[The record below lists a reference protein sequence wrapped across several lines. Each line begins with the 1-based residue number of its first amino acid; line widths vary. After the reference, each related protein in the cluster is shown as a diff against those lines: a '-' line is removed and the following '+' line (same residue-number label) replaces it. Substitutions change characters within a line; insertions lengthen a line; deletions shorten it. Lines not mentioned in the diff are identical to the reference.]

1 MRTESDAPPEPR
13 VLRTGP
19 LALLRGILDR
29 PLASYYLLL
38 SSVGLLVLIGL
49 VMVFS
54 VTSLD
59 AYAQT
64 GNPFTVIVRQLFSA
78 IVGLGAFWLFQRL
91 PARTFQALSRRAGGR
106 GCPPAASPR
115 SISARSTSTTC
126 GCTSA
131 PSRCSRP
138 SWPSWPS
145 CCGAPTSS
153 YAKASGSSSGGNCSA
168 RSSR

>member
-1 MRTESDAPPEPR
+1 MRTETDAPAEPR

-64 GNPFTVIVRQLFSA
+64 GNPFTVIVGQLFSA
-78 IVGLGAFWLFQRL
+78 IVGPVAFWLCQRL
-91 PARTFQALSRRAGGR
+91 PA
-106 GCPPAASPR
+106 
-115 SISARSTSTTC
+115 
-126 GCTSA
+126 CTHESLGINA
-131 PSRCSRP
+131 MFFMLVKMLFL
-138 SWPSWPS
+138 
-145 CCGAPTSS
+145 GMVA
-153 YAKASGSSSGGNCSA
+153 
-168 RSSR
+168 